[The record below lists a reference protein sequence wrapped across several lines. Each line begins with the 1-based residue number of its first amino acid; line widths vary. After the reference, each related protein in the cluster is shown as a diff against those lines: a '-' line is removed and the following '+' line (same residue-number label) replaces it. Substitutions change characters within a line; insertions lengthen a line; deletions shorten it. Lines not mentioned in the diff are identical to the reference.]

1 MKHRP
6 IPKLCTLWWILLA
19 VLSLSLGSPSSAET
33 PNIVFIYADDIG
45 YGDFSCYGG
54 TGMDTAYT
62 DKLASSGLRFLS
74 GYCSAATCTPSRYS
88 LLTGQYA
95 FRNQNARILP
105 GNAPLIIDT
114 ERPTI

>member
-1 MKHRP
+1 MKSFPRIFLLNP
-6 IPKLCTLWWILLA
+6 IRSLAALLCLGMLLQA
-19 VLSLSLGSPSSAET
+19 TAAER

-62 DKLASSGLRFLS
+62 DKLAASGLRFLS

-95 FRNQNARILP
+95 FRNKNAKILP
-105 GNAPLIIDT
+105 GNAPM
-114 ERPTI
+114 